1 MTEREFLDRL
11 ERCLASLDA
20 GERAAMVDFYSEQI
34 EDRIDDGMTEAQA
47 VASLESPE
55 DIAANILAQ
64 RAESQSQAQDQSQSQ
79 ASAGAASSTAPGA
92 GAQSPAKP
100 KGCLHM
106 AGKVLL
112 WICAAIGILLLLP
125 VACGVACAVVSLYLC
140 LWVVDLCLGIVA
152 LACVFVGALSIVAC
166 MVSPATG
173 MLATVANVAVIAGF
187 FWMAVLMAIATYF
200 FGKLLVMLVV
210 WSVRAVRGRA
220 GRTRDAA
227 PVSPKEYPSM
237 PMPPM
242 DGGGTGTAGS
252 AGEKPRRRM
261 PLWGVAAIG
270 STVVVLASAFTVL
283 GTIGAAGGPEELAEQ
298 AGSSLRGEAHGF
310 DASTVDRIE
319 VGNAPYGNGS
329 DQGRHFYHV
338 YLGVSSD
345 NQIHVVEPNGETAMM
360 FWGSVADVDA
370 RQVGSTVDVTVD
382 AHDELVFANPVAS
395 FGAMAGDPYR
405 TRLRIYV
412 PQGWKGAI
420 AVNSATAQVEAMPLI
435 MGSQELAIDGN
446 LELRANSIDLVGVS
460 ANAAELTAET
470 IGLQAV
476 SIKEELQ
483 VNQGQARGW
492 AWLSKVD
499 AKRGAF
505 GGEQVHV
512 TDCEIGTVEANVGTT
527 VDEARDDELPGERD
541 EWKERG
547 ESTVERA

>member
-1 MTEREFLDRL
+1 MTKREFLYRL

-64 RAESQSQAQDQSQSQ
+64 RAESQSQAQAQSQ
-79 ASAGAASSTAPGA
+79 AQTSAGAASPAAPGT
-92 GAQSPAKP
+92 GAQNAAKP
-100 KGCLHM
+100 KGRLHM
-106 AGKVLL
+106 VGKVLL

-173 MLATVANVAVIAGF
+173 ILATVANVAVIAGF
-187 FWMAVLMAIATYF
+187 FGMAVLMAIATYF
-200 FGKLLVMLVV
+200 FGKLLVMLVA
-210 WSVRAVRGRA
+210 WSVQAVRDRA

-227 PVSPKEYPSM
+227 PVPPKEYPSM

-242 DGGGTGTAGS
+242 AGGVAGAAGS

-298 AGSSLRGEAHGF
+298 AGSSLRGEAYSF
-310 DASTVDRIE
+310 DADAVDRIE
-319 VGNAPYGNGS
+319 VGDAPYGNDGS
-329 DQGRHFYHV
+329 QGRHFYHV

-345 NQIHVVEPNGETAMM
+345 DQIHVVEPDGETAMM
-360 FWGSVADVDA
+360 FWGSVTDVDA
-370 RQVGSTVDVTVD
+370 RQVGSTVDVMVD
-382 AHDELVFANPVAS
+382 AHEELVFANPVAS
-395 FGAMAGDPYR
+395 FAAMAGDPYR

-412 PQGWKGAI
+412 PQGWKGTI
-420 AVNSATAQVEAMPLI
+420 TVNSATAQVEAMPLI

-460 ANAAELTAET
+460 ANTAELTAET
-470 IGLQAV
+470 IGLQEV

-492 AWLSKVD
+492 AWLSGVE

-505 GGEQVHV
+505 GGEQVRV

-527 VDEARDDELPGERD
+527 VDEARDEQEGREEPA
-541 EWKERG
+541 
-547 ESTVERA
+547 VERA